1 MYKLSM
7 LHNGNEIQ
15 SILIDKGEICGLR
28 GVFDLFE
35 SKFGLD
41 ISNYHLS
48 QINFDIDE
56 LKVFITDEDFITWRS
71 KRIDSLIETD
81 PNPSASSLQ
90 RKRLR

>member
-15 SILIDKGEICGLR
+15 NILIDKGEISGLR
-28 GVFDLFE
+28 TVIDLFE

-48 QINFDIDE
+48 QIKLEYDV
-56 LKVFITDEDFITWRS
+56 LKVFINDEDFITWRS
-71 KRIDSLIETD
+71 KRIDSLIEPD
-81 PNPSASSLQ
+81 PN
-90 RKRLR
+90 RL